1 MKFYRAICALM
12 ISMLFMTCSSSDDSG
27 SPCDAEAL
35 VNESR
40 YNQAPRQGIFIKNV
54 TVSGDCLQ
62 VNFEASGCDGS
73 TWTIDLVGST
83 QVAES
88 LPAQRFIAIDLVNNE
103 ACLAI
108 IDTTVSFDLSAL
120 RLSGDEIIL
129 NLQGWSEK
137 ISYTY

>member
-1 MKFYRAICALM
+1 MKIHHTICILL
-12 ISMLFMTCSSSDDSG
+12 ISILFAACSSNDDSG
-27 SPCDAEAL
+27 SPCDAEAT

-54 TVSGDCLQ
+54 SVSGDCLQ

-73 TWTIDLVGST
+73 TWVIDLVGST

-103 ACLAI
+103 ACLAV
-108 IDTTVSFDLSAL
+108 IDTTVSFDLTAL

-137 ISYTY
+137 FSYTY